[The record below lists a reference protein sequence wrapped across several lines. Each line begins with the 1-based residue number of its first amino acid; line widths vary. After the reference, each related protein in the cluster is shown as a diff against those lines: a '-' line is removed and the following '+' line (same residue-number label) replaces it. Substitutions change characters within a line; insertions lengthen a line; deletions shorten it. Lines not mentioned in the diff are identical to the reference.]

1 MPKEETTSIL
11 ENIVGDEKKEELDL
25 LTDDEETVI
34 PVDEKKKRPRGLK
47 SKLDIF
53 EHRFKKHPKGHYK
66 VWEAKLEVTK
76 NFKVK
81 MYLHCV
87 NDSKVCY
94 RLSTRYA
101 ASPSERL
108 VITTKDPVT
117 N

>member
-53 EHRFKKHPKGHYK
+53 
-66 VWEAKLEVTK
+66 
-76 NFKVK
+76 
-81 MYLHCV
+81 
-87 NDSKVCY
+87 
-94 RLSTRYA
+94 
-101 ASPSERL
+101 
-108 VITTKDPVT
+108 
-117 N
+117 